1 MNTLIK
7 AIILSLS
14 SALVAAPVMAA
25 PQEHHS
31 SPQHNQQQHTA
42 QQQAKNS
49 IKVPQHSLKKTER
62 PSHDWQQGHKVPT
75 QYHGNSFKVNASKY
89 KKLSKPTKNQQ
100 WIKVNGDYVLMNSTT
115 YKVIKVIQG

>member
-1 MNTLIK
+1 MNTLSK

-31 SPQHNQQQHTA
+31 QQHGQQQHTA
-42 QQQAKNS
+42 QHQTKDS
-49 IKVPQHSLKKTER
+49 IKAPQHSIKKTER

-75 QYHGNSFKVNASKY
+75 QYHGNSFKVDASKY

-100 WIKVNGDYVLMNSTT
+100 WIKVNGDYVLMNTAT

>member
-14 SALVAAPVMAA
+14 SALVTAPVIAA
-25 PQEHHS
+25 PQKHHS
-31 SPQHNQQQHTA
+31 QQHTA
-42 QQQAKNS
+42 QHQTKDS
-49 IKVPQHSLKKTER
+49 IKAPQHSIKKTER

-75 QYHGNSFKVNASKY
+75 QYHGNSFKVDASKY

-100 WIKVNGDYVLMNSTT
+100 WIKVNGDYVLMNTTT

>member
-14 SALVAAPVMAA
+14 SALVAAPVIAA
-25 PQEHHS
+25 PQKHHS
-31 SPQHNQQQHTA
+31 QQHDQQQHTA
-42 QQQAKNS
+42 QHQTKDS
-49 IKVPQHSLKKTER
+49 IKAPQHSIKKTER

-75 QYHGNSFKVNASKY
+75 QYHGNSFKVDASKY

-100 WIKVNGDYVLMNSTT
+100 WIKVNRDYVLMNTAT

>member
-31 SPQHNQQQHTA
+31 QQHGQQQHTA
-42 QQQAKNS
+42 QHQTKDS
-49 IKVPQHSLKKTER
+49 IKAPQHNIKKQNILRTTGNKVTKYRPNTTATALK
-62 PSHDWQQGHKVPT
+62 
-75 QYHGNSFKVNASKY
+75 
-89 KKLSKPTKNQQ
+89 
-100 WIKVNGDYVLMNSTT
+100 
-115 YKVIKVIQG
+115 

>member
-31 SPQHNQQQHTA
+31 QQHGQQQHTA
-42 QQQAKNS
+42 QHQTKDS
-49 IKVPQHSLKKTER
+49 IKAPQHSNKKTER
-62 PSHDWQQGHKVPT
+62 PSHDWQQGNKVPI
-75 QYHGNSFKVNASKY
+75 N
-89 KKLSKPTKNQQ
+89 
-100 WIKVNGDYVLMNSTT
+100 TT
-115 YKVIKVIQG
+115 ATALK

>member
-1 MNTLIK
+1 MNTLSK

-14 SALVAAPVMAA
+14 SVLVTAPVMAA

-31 SPQHNQQQHTA
+31 QQHGQQQHTA
-42 QQQAKNS
+42 QHQTKDS
-49 IKVPQHSLKKTER
+49 IKAPQHNIKKTER

-75 QYHGNSFKVNASKY
+75 QYHGNSFKVDASKY

-100 WIKVNGDYVLMNSTT
+100 WIKVNGDYVLMNTAT
-115 YKVIKVIQG
+115 YKVLKVIQG